1 MWIKRQIIMLPSKNG
16 NSKIGLNP
24 SALFN
29 KPHLYYFN
37 GGAVY
42 HECQHFFITSD
53 EEIKE
58 GDWIYHLSRKEVFRI
73 HHFDS
78 SNNNK
83 TIVTSDKDFLELPNR
98 FIEVLVSDC
107 RKIIA
112 TTDTSLGLPQPSQQ
126 FIEKYIEEYNKG
138 NQIEKVMVKYET
150 SQITKQEWFQE
161 APYRVKYDITTLKV
175 KSDNTIT
182 IRKIKDSWSREEVI
196 KLCRSAYLHGEQGA
210 LNIHYQT
217 FKQWIEENL

>member
-1 MWIKRQIIMLPSKNG
+1 MWFKRQMIMLPSKNG

-24 SALFN
+24 NALFN
-29 KPHLYYFN
+29 KPHLYYFS

-42 HECQHFFITSD
+42 HECQNLYITSD

-58 GDWIYHLSRKEVFRI
+58 GDWIYNPYNNSTVNHI
-73 HHFDS
+73 HQQKGKFID
-78 SNNNK
+78 
-83 TIVTSDKDFLELPNR
+83 IADK
-98 FIEVLVSDC
+98 
-107 RKIIA
+107 KIIA
-112 TTDTSLGLPQPSQQ
+112 TTDTSLGLPQLPQQ
-126 FIEKYIEEYNKG
+126 FLEKYIEEYNKG
-138 NQIEKVMVKYET
+138 NRIEEVMIEYET

-196 KLCRSAYLHGEQGA
+196 KLCRSAHLHGEQGA